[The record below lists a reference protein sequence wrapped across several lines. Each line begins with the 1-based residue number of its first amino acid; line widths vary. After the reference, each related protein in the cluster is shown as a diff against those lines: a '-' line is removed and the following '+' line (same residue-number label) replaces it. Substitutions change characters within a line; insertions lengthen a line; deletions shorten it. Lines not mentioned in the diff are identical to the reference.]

1 MTDYFNDEL
10 APILC
15 SLFKD
20 NFMRHPKKS
29 QVRYFDCKNSR
40 DYYYCIG
47 RKRKLQKKVSQ
58 RNLWLNEIVI
68 MKMQIIKICFR
79 CWCYVTVPEIW
90 HLTYVVFVFQNAK
103 MAQND
108 KKFCLS
114 SYSISQKLCIICSS
128 FMVHM
133 CKMIS
138 LGIFSFF
145 QNLIFLVVRGGGGG
159 KRAKNG
165 QKLCMSHSIYQEPN
179 MI

>member
-1 MTDYFNDEL
+1 
-10 APILC
+10 
-15 SLFKD
+15 
-20 NFMRHPKKS
+20 
-29 QVRYFDCKNSR
+29 
-40 DYYYCIG
+40 
-47 RKRKLQKKVSQ
+47 
-58 RNLWLNEIVI
+58 
-68 MKMQIIKICFR
+68 MQIIKICFR

-90 HLTYVVFVFQNAK
+90 HLTYVVFIFQNAK

-114 SYSISQKLCIICSS
+114 SYSMSQKLCIICSS

-145 QNLIFLVVRGGGGG
+145 QNLIFWVVRGS

-165 QKLCMSHSIYQEPN
+165 PKFCLSRSISQEPY
-179 MI
+179 MIWLSLMVHICKIILCPWTFFIFSKFWFSRLLEGSKGKIWPKMTKKISLFHSVSQELYIIWFYGAMA